1 MKHKPIPWAIAL
13 TGVLYYAL
21 LIYWQSDELSGSG
34 QARDAAV
41 FGLVFSVI
49 YVAYCMLCFQRDL
62 PPGLKDMPFVGRYGK
77 LTGWLVFGSIAV
89 YYVRPSAWGGYD
101 EGVGFFLVGILLLG
115 FAAAAILTCFMWS
128 GDQSSRLYALSR
140 FVDVYPT
147 ITKPERHVRFNE
159 KMWTTTFV
167 LIIYFGMTNVML
179 FGLSGQ
185 ALDLFS
191 GFRSIMAGASGT
203 IMHLGI
209 GPIVTGSIIM
219 QLFAGAKIIRLD
231 LSDSE
236 DKAMYQGVQKLLVLI
251 MIPIESIPQTYGFL
265 DPSEWLI
272 DAYGLGWANF
282 VIVAQLFAGSYLV
295 FLLDELVS
303 KWGIGSGISLF
314 IAAGVAQSTF
324 VGTLSPLATTTGAPY
339 SIQNPPSGTLPMIF
353 YMFREST
360 NYEMIQAN
368 GFEIML
374 LTHVNPV
381 AALVS
386 SIIVFLVV
394 AYAESSKLELPLTHG
409 KVRGHRGKYP
419 IRLVYA
425 SNIPVILMA
434 ALLANI
440 NMFTLLF
447 WSHPTLS
454 QTPILGQNGWASAS
468 AFIGTYEPGQTT
480 ASGGFAWYASM
491 VNGVNDW
498 LIPLLNQQGDVFG
511 HSLTQIMVHVV
522 FYVALMTVGSMVFA
536 KFWIDTTNMGT
547 KDVAKQIERTGMQI
561 PGFRKNP
568 KVLEKI
574 LENYIPP
581 VTYFS
586 GAFVGLLA
594 AGADLLGTVGNATGT
609 GAGCRYHPA
618 YLRANP
624 KGTGH
629 GNASDDPPVLR
640 CRVILDVGRERGSV
654 HGGRPSPKVPC
665 FKSTA
670 LMNSRWFQAPTV
682 LWHAWRDVL
691 FFLPFVAFGLLFIGV
706 GIGGAAVGA
715 YEWWMAGEEHCISSD
730 DEPLFTGDGTAHCLD
745 HDSQSSF
752 DTPEASGPIQIFKR
766 K

>member
-1 MKHKPIPWAIAL
+1 MGKQSIPWAVGL
-13 TGVLYYAL
+13 TGLLYFGML
-21 LIYWQSDELSGSG
+21 GYWQSEAFETALGLGGNVSQNAIDGAIFG
-34 QARDAAV
+34 FV
-41 FGLVFSVI
+41 FGIL
-49 YVAYCMLCFQRDL
+49 YVAYMMACFLQEM
-62 PPGLKDMPFVGRYGK
+62 PEGLKEVPIVGRYGK
-77 LTGWLVFGSIAV
+77 MLGWLAFLGIAV
-89 YYVRPSAWGGYD
+89 WYCRPNSMYGGTHQD
-101 EGVGFFLVGILLLG
+101 LVGYLLVGVILLG
-115 FAAAAILTCFMWS
+115 FGAAAALVCFMYS
-128 GDQSSRLYALSR
+128 GDKSSRLYALHR
-140 FVDVYPT
+140 FVDTYPT

-159 KMWTTTFV
+159 KLWTTTLV
-167 LIIYFGMTNVML
+167 LIIYFAMTNVML
-179 FGLSGQ
+179 WGLSGQ

-231 LSDSE
+231 LQDSE
-236 DKAMYQGVQKLLVLI
+236 DKAMYQGVQKLLVLL

-265 DPSEWLI
+265 DPTEALI
-272 DAYGLGWANF
+272 TDYGMGWANF

-324 VGTLSPLATTTGAPY
+324 VGTLSPLPATSGMGY
-339 SIQNPPSGTLPMIF
+339 SLQNPPSGTLPMIF
-353 YMFREST
+353 YMFREAS
-360 NYEMIQAN
+360 NGEMISQN
-368 GFEIML
+368 GFETIL

-381 AALVS
+381 AALFS
-386 SIIVFLVV
+386 SVVVFLVV

-447 WSHPTLS
+447 WNHPTL
-454 QTPILGQNGWASAS
+454 QKTPILGKEGWGSMS
-468 AFIGTYEPGQTT
+468 EYIGVYEPGSSTP
-480 ASGGFAWYASM
+480 SGGFAWYSSM

-498 LIPLLNQQGDVFG
+498 LIPILNQQGDIYG
-511 HSLTQIMVHVV
+511 HSLWQIGGHVI
-522 FYVALMTVGSMVFA
+522 FYVTLMTVGSMVFA
-536 KFWIDTTNMGT
+536 KFWIDTTNMGS

-568 KVLEKI
+568 LVLERI
-574 LENYIPP
+574 LERYIPP

-609 GAGCRYHPA
+609 G
-618 YLRANP
+618 
-624 KGTGH
+624 
-629 GNASDDPPVLR
+629 
-640 CRVILDVGRERGSV
+640 
-654 HGGRPSPKVPC
+654 
-665 FKSTA
+665 
-670 LMNSRWFQAPTV
+670 
-682 LWHAWRDVL
+682 
-691 FFLPFVAFGLLFIGV
+691 LLLAV
-706 GIGGAAVGA
+706 GIILRTYEQIQKEQAMEMHPMLRQFFGA
-715 YEWWMAGEEHCISSD
+715 E
-730 DEPLFTGDGTAHCLD
+730 
-745 HDSQSSF
+745 
-752 DTPEASGPIQIFKR
+752 
-766 K
+766 

>member
-13 TGVLYYAL
+13 TGALYFGL
-21 LIYWQSDELSGSG
+21 LIYWQSDELNGTSE
-34 QARDAAV
+34 QMAAAQ
-41 FGLVFSVI
+41 FGLVLSVI
-49 YVAYCMLCFQRDL
+49 YVAYLMWCFQRDL
-62 PPGLKDMPFVGRYGK
+62 PKGLQDAPVIGRYGK
-77 LTGWLVFGSIAV
+77 LIGWLALTSVAV
-89 YYVRPSAWGGYD
+89 WYVRPGAWGGYD

-115 FAAAAILTCFMWS
+115 FGAAAILTCFMWS
-128 GDQSSRLYALSR
+128 GDDSSRLYALSR

-167 LIIYFGMTNVML
+167 LIIYFAMTNVML
-179 FGLSGQ
+179 YGLSGQ

-231 LSDSE
+231 LSNSD

-251 MIPIESIPQTYGFL
+251 MIPIEAIPQTYGFL
-265 DPSEWLI
+265 DPQEFLI
-272 DAYGLGWANF
+272 DSYGIGWANF

-303 KWGIGSGISLF
+303 KWGIGSGMSLF

-324 VGTLSPLATTTGAPY
+324 VGTLSPLPVTKGLGY
-339 SIQNPPSGTLPMIF
+339 SLSNPPSGTLPMIF
-353 YMFREST
+353 YMFREAT
-360 NYEMIQAN
+360 NYEMISSN
-368 GFEIML
+368 GFETIL
-374 LTHVNPV
+374 LTHVNPL
-381 AALVS
+381 AALFS
-386 SIIVFLVV
+386 SIVVFLVV

-454 QTPILGQNGWASAS
+454 QTPLLGRNGAGSLS
-468 AFIGTYEPGQTT
+468 KYIGTYEQGQTT

-498 LIPLLNQQGDVFG
+498 LLPLLNQQGDVFG
-511 HSLTQIMVHVV
+511 HSLSQIMVHVV
-522 FYVALMTVGSMVFA
+522 FYVILMTVGSMIFA

-609 GAGCRYHPA
+609 G
-618 YLRANP
+618 
-624 KGTGH
+624 
-629 GNASDDPPVLR
+629 
-640 CRVILDVGRERGSV
+640 
-654 HGGRPSPKVPC
+654 
-665 FKSTA
+665 
-670 LMNSRWFQAPTV
+670 
-682 LWHAWRDVL
+682 
-691 FFLPFVAFGLLFIGV
+691 LLLAV
-706 GIGGAAVGA
+706 GIILRTYEQIQKEQAMEMHPMIRQFFGA
-715 YEWWMAGEEHCISSD
+715 D
-730 DEPLFTGDGTAHCLD
+730 
-745 HDSQSSF
+745 
-752 DTPEASGPIQIFKR
+752 
-766 K
+766 

>member
-1 MKHKPIPWAIAL
+1 MITVRHKPIPWAIAL
-13 TGVLYYAL
+13 TGVLYFGL
-21 LIYWQSDELSGSG
+21 LIYWQSDELSSEI
-34 QARDAAV
+34 AAQRNAAQ
-41 FGLVFSVI
+41 FGLVLSVI
-49 YVAYCMLCFQRDL
+49 YVAYLMWCFNREL
-62 PPGLKDMPFVGRYGK
+62 PEGLKDAPVVGRYGK
-77 LTGWLVFGSIAV
+77 LMGWLAIAGIAV
-89 YYVRPSAWGGYD
+89 WYVRPAKWGGYED
-101 EGVGFFLVGILLLG
+101 GVGFYLVGILLLG
-115 FAAAAILTCFMWS
+115 FGAAAALTCFMWS
-128 GDQSSRLYALSR
+128 GDKSSRLYALHR

-167 LIIYFGMTNVML
+167 LIIYFAMTNVML
-179 FGLSGQ
+179 YGLSGQ

-231 LSDSE
+231 LSNSE

-251 MIPIESIPQTYGFL
+251 MIPIEAIPQTYGFL
-265 DPSEWLI
+265 DPMEFLI
-272 DAYGLGWANF
+272 DSYGMGWANF

-303 KWGIGSGISLF
+303 KWGIGSGMSLF
-314 IAAGVAQSTF
+314 IAAGVSQSTF
-324 VGTLSPLATTTGAPY
+324 VGTLSPLPVTSGLGY
-339 SIQNPPSGTLPMIF
+339 SMSNPPSGTLPMIF
-353 YMFREST
+353 YMFREAT
-360 NYEMIQAN
+360 NYEMISSN
-368 GFEIML
+368 GFETIL
-374 LTHVNPV
+374 LTHVNPL
-381 AALVS
+381 AALFS
-386 SIIVFLVV
+386 SVVVFLVV

-454 QTPILGQNGWASAS
+454 QTPFLGREGYGSLS
-468 AFIGTYEPGQTT
+468 EYIGTYDQGQTT

-498 LIPLLNQQGDVFG
+498 LLPLLNQQGDIYG
-511 HSLTQIMVHVV
+511 HSLTQIMVHVI
-522 FYVALMTVGSMVFA
+522 FYVVLMTVGSMVFA

-609 GAGCRYHPA
+609 G
-618 YLRANP
+618 
-624 KGTGH
+624 
-629 GNASDDPPVLR
+629 
-640 CRVILDVGRERGSV
+640 
-654 HGGRPSPKVPC
+654 
-665 FKSTA
+665 
-670 LMNSRWFQAPTV
+670 
-682 LWHAWRDVL
+682 
-691 FFLPFVAFGLLFIGV
+691 LLLAV
-706 GIGGAAVGA
+706 GIILRTYEQIQKEQAMEMHPMIRQFFGA
-715 YEWWMAGEEHCISSD
+715 E
-730 DEPLFTGDGTAHCLD
+730 
-745 HDSQSSF
+745 
-752 DTPEASGPIQIFKR
+752 
-766 K
+766 

>member
-1 MKHKPIPWAIAL
+1 MGKQSIPWAVGL
-13 TGVLYYAL
+13 TGLLYFGML
-21 LIYWQSDELSGSG
+21 GYWQYDAFETALFGSG
-34 QARDAAV
+34 NASQNAIDGAL
-41 FGLVFSVI
+41 FGFGFGVA
-49 YVAYCMLCFQRDL
+49 YVAFMIWCFTRDL
-62 PPGLKDMPFVGRYGK
+62 PEGLKEVPIIGRFGK
-77 LTGWLVFGSIAV
+77 MLTWLTFLGIAV
-89 YYVRPSAWGGYD
+89 WYCRPNSMYGGTHQD
-101 EGVGFFLVGILLLG
+101 LVGYLLVGVILLG
-115 FAAAAILTCFMWS
+115 FGASAALVCFMYS
-128 GDQSSRLYALSR
+128 GDKNSRLYALHR
-140 FVDVYPT
+140 FVDTYPT

-159 KMWTTTFV
+159 KLWTTTLV
-167 LIIYFGMTNVML
+167 LIIYFAMTNVMIW
-179 FGLSGQ
+179 GLSGQ

-231 LSDSE
+231 LQDSE
-236 DKAMYQGVQKLLVLI
+236 DKAMYQGVQKLLVLL

-265 DPSEWLI
+265 DPTEALI
-272 DAYGLGWANF
+272 TNYGMGWANF

-324 VGTLSPLATTTGAPY
+324 VGTLSPMPATSGVGY
-339 SIQNPPSGTLPMIF
+339 SLQNPPSGTLPMIF
-353 YMFREST
+353 YMFREAT
-360 NYEMIQAN
+360 NAEMISQN
-368 GFEIML
+368 GFETIL

-381 AALVS
+381 AALFS
-386 SIIVFLVV
+386 SVVVFLVV

-447 WSHPTLS
+447 WNHPTL
-454 QTPILGQNGWASAS
+454 QKTPILGKEGWGSMS
-468 AFIGTYEPGQTT
+468 EYIGTYEPGSSTP
-480 ASGGFAWYASM
+480 SGGFAWYSSM

-498 LIPLLNQQGDVFG
+498 LIPLLNQQGDIYG
-511 HSLTQIMVHVV
+511 HSLWQIGGHVI
-522 FYVALMTVGSMVFA
+522 FYVTLMTVGSMVFA
-536 KFWIDTTNMGT
+536 KFWIDTTNMGS

-568 KVLEKI
+568 LVLERI
-574 LENYIPP
+574 LERYIPP

-609 GAGCRYHPA
+609 G
-618 YLRANP
+618 
-624 KGTGH
+624 
-629 GNASDDPPVLR
+629 
-640 CRVILDVGRERGSV
+640 
-654 HGGRPSPKVPC
+654 
-665 FKSTA
+665 
-670 LMNSRWFQAPTV
+670 
-682 LWHAWRDVL
+682 
-691 FFLPFVAFGLLFIGV
+691 LLLAV
-706 GIGGAAVGA
+706 GIILRTYEQIQKEQAMEMHPMLRQFFGA
-715 YEWWMAGEEHCISSD
+715 E
-730 DEPLFTGDGTAHCLD
+730 
-745 HDSQSSF
+745 
-752 DTPEASGPIQIFKR
+752 
-766 K
+766 

>member
-1 MKHKPIPWAIAL
+1 MGKQSIPWAVGL
-13 TGVLYYAL
+13 TGLLYFGML
-21 LIYWQSDELSGSG
+21 GYWQYDAFETALFDSGNASQNAIDG
-34 QARDAAV
+34 AL
-41 FGLVFSVI
+41 FGFGFGVA
-49 YVAYCMLCFQRDL
+49 YVAFMVWCFTRDL
-62 PPGLKDMPFVGRYGK
+62 PEGLKEVPIIGRYGK
-77 LTGWLVFGSIAV
+77 MLAWLTFLATAV
-89 YYVRPSAWGGYD
+89 WYCRPNSMYGGTHQD
-101 EGVGFFLVGILLLG
+101 LVGYLLVGVILLG
-115 FAAAAILTCFMWS
+115 FGASAALVCFMYS
-128 GDQSSRLYALSR
+128 GDKNSRLYALHR
-140 FVDVYPT
+140 FVDTYPT

-159 KMWTTTFV
+159 KLWTTTLV
-167 LIIYFGMTNVML
+167 LIIYFAMTNVMIW
-179 FGLSGQ
+179 GLSGQ

-231 LSDSE
+231 LQDSE
-236 DKAMYQGVQKLLVLI
+236 DKAMYQGVQKLLVLL

-265 DPSEWLI
+265 DPTENLI
-272 DAYGLGWANF
+272 TNYGMGWANF

-324 VGTLSPLATTTGAPY
+324 VGTLSPMPATSGVGY
-339 SIQNPPSGTLPMIF
+339 SLQNPPSGTLPMIF
-353 YMFREST
+353 YMFREAT
-360 NYEMIQAN
+360 NSEMISQN
-368 GFEIML
+368 GFETIL

-381 AALVS
+381 AALFS
-386 SIIVFLVV
+386 SVVVFLVV

-447 WSHPTLS
+447 WNHPTL
-454 QTPILGQNGWASAS
+454 QKTPILGKEGWGSMS
-468 AFIGTYEPGQTT
+468 EYIGTYEPGSSTP
-480 ASGGFAWYASM
+480 SGGFAWYSSM

-498 LIPLLNQQGDVFG
+498 LIPLLNQQGDIYG
-511 HSLTQIMVHVV
+511 HSLWQIGGHVI
-522 FYVALMTVGSMVFA
+522 FYVTLMTVGSMVFA
-536 KFWIDTTNMGT
+536 KFWIDTTNMGS

-568 KVLEKI
+568 LVLERI
-574 LENYIPP
+574 LERYIPP

-609 GAGCRYHPA
+609 G
-618 YLRANP
+618 
-624 KGTGH
+624 
-629 GNASDDPPVLR
+629 
-640 CRVILDVGRERGSV
+640 
-654 HGGRPSPKVPC
+654 
-665 FKSTA
+665 
-670 LMNSRWFQAPTV
+670 
-682 LWHAWRDVL
+682 
-691 FFLPFVAFGLLFIGV
+691 LLLAV
-706 GIGGAAVGA
+706 GIILRTYEQIQKEQAMEMHPMLRQFFGA
-715 YEWWMAGEEHCISSD
+715 E
-730 DEPLFTGDGTAHCLD
+730 
-745 HDSQSSF
+745 
-752 DTPEASGPIQIFKR
+752 
-766 K
+766 